1 MNEIDQDVT
10 LNRQITYYF
19 RFTIAPVEMNW
30 NEIKPTRRIFF
41 SFFYFFGY
49 FVLGLV
55 EHFDVVF
62 PSLQSK

>member
-1 MNEIDQDVT
+1 MK
-10 LNRQITYYF
+10 LNQLGG
-19 RFTIAPVEMNW
+19 
-30 NEIKPTRRIFF
+30 FF
-41 SFFYFFGY
+41 FPFFILFFFGY